1 VRTPASF
8 AAGRAI
14 LTRLRVSPRQ
24 YQLLVDLFESLS
36 ERKEIFGSLGLDRHA
51 MRLTALMLLLPGA
64 LFALMAFGSA
74 PLAVFNIRVLAFSTF
89 LILLLIVMEAANSF
103 FNPGEV
109 AVLAHQPI
117 GNATYI
123 AAKATYLVLVVL
135 RAATALNGPAAL
147 AGLVKDDAR
156 WFYPITHL
164 LAAYGAGLFAALL
177 ACAAFGVLFRL
188 VPPSRVRSMALWVQI
203 LVVMLPMFLD
213 LGARA
218 ARRLVASVI
227 PVASGIDWSF
237 VPVTWFSALAV
248 AGQSAPAVAL
258 RWPALLGLAL
268 SAIFI
273 VYGVRSLSA
282 GYLTRIVGVLRSARK
297 RRRGAH
303 RSSTGGRIVRAL
315 TGRPSGQAA
324 YAFLLPM
331 MRRDWQF
338 RRAAV
343 QAGLLLLLGGPAVI
357 LSGRST
363 PPFGADR
370 LPLVGLL
377 PEFLPLFTLVVC
389 SQLAFSDHY
398 RAGWIFATA
407 PGVGRQGYVR
417 GTYWTIW
424 LPFVALPF
432 AAALCFFGY
441 YWGPGD
447 AALFA
452 VYGVAVSSLLLAAQL
467 LFVDGLPF
475 GRPPQAERSF
485 VLLPFLIFGP
495 VVIGIAWVLQG
506 QFVFRSRWTTGLAT
520 LVFAGLAVLMA
531 RFSLRVL
538 DVRVRRD
545 LKGPS
550 DASMGLFGREAS
562 ERT

>member
-1 VRTPASF
+1 VKTPASF

-14 LTRLRVSPRQ
+14 LTSLRISPSQ
-24 YQLLVDLFESLS
+24 YQLLVDLFDSLG
-36 ERKEIFGSLGLDRHA
+36 ERKELFGSLGLDRHA
-51 MRLTALMLLLPGA
+51 MRLTALMLILPGA

-74 PLAVFNIRVLAFSTF
+74 PLAVFNLRVLAFSSF
-89 LILLLIVMEAANSF
+89 LLLLLIVMEAANSF

-123 AAKATYLVLVVL
+123 AAKTTYLVLVVL

-147 AGLVKDDAR
+147 AGLVKDEAR

-164 LAAYGAGLFAALL
+164 LAAYGTGLFVALL

-188 VPPSRVRSMALWVQI
+188 VPSARVRSVALWVQI
-203 LVVMLPMFLD
+203 LVVMLPLFLD
-213 LGARA
+213 LGART
-218 ARRLVASVI
+218 ARRVVASVI
-227 PVASGIDWSF
+227 PLAADIDWSF

-248 AGQSAPAVAL
+248 AGQTAPAVPL
-258 RWPALLGLAL
+258 RWPALLGLAV
-268 SAIFI
+268 SAVFI
-273 VYGVRSLSA
+273 VYGVRALSA
-282 GYLTRIVGVLRSARK
+282 GYLTRIVGVLRSGRS
-297 RRRGAH
+297 RRRGTQ

-343 QAGLLLLLGGPAVI
+343 QSALLLLFGGPAVI

-377 PEFLPLFTLVVC
+377 PEFLPLFTLAVC

-398 RAGWIFATA
+398 RARWIFATA

-417 GTYWTIW
+417 GTYWAIW

-432 AAALCFFGY
+432 GAILCFFGY
-441 YWGPGD
+441 YWGLRD

-452 VYGVAVSSLLLAAQL
+452 AYGLAVASLLLAAQL

-506 QFVFRSRWTTGLAT
+506 HLIFRSRWTTALAT
-520 LVFAGLAVLMA
+520 LVFAGLAIVMA
-531 RFSLRVL
+531 RFSLRML

-545 LKGPS
+545 LEGQGG
-550 DASMGLFGREAS
+550 ASTGLLGREAPD
-562 ERT
+562 RI

>member
-1 VRTPASF
+1 MRTPASW
-8 AAGRAI
+8 AAGRAS
-14 LTRLRVSPRQ
+14 LTTLGVSPRQ
-24 YQLLVDLFESLS
+24 YQLLVNLFESLG
-36 ERKEIFGSLGLDRHA
+36 ERKELFGSLGLDRHA

-64 LFALMAFGSA
+64 LFALMAFDAS
-74 PLAVFNIRVLAFSTF
+74 PLAVFNMRVLAFSSF
-89 LILLLIVMEAANSF
+89 VLLLLIVMEAANSF
-103 FNPGEV
+103 FNPGEA

-147 AGLVKDDAR
+147 AGLVKDEAR

-164 LAAYGAGLFAALL
+164 LAAWGAGLFVALL
-177 ACAAFGVLFRL
+177 ACAGFGVLFRL
-188 VPPSRVRSMALWVQI
+188 VPSARVRSVALWVQI

-218 ARRLVASVI
+218 IRRVVTSVI
-227 PVASGIDWSF
+227 PLAAGIDWSF
-237 VPVTWFSALAV
+237 VPVTWFNALAV
-248 AGQSAPAVAL
+248 AGQTAPAVPL
-258 RWPALLGLAL
+258 RWPALLGLAI
-268 SAIFI
+268 STVFI
-273 VYGVRSLSA
+273 VYGVRALSA
-282 GYLTRIVGVLRSARK
+282 GYLTRIVGVMRSGRS
-297 RRRGAH
+297 RRRGAR
-303 RSSTGGRIVRAL
+303 RSSTGGRLVRAL

-338 RRAAV
+338 RRAAM
-343 QAGLLLLLGGPAVI
+343 QSGLLLLFGGPAVI
-357 LSGRST
+357 LSGRGT

-377 PEFLPLFTLVVC
+377 PEFLPLFTLAIC
-389 SQLAFSDHY
+389 SQLAFSDHF
-398 RAGWIFATA
+398 RARWIFATA
-407 PGVGRQGYVR
+407 PTVGRQGYVR
-417 GTYWTIW
+417 GIYWALW

-432 AAALCFFGY
+432 AAVLCFFGY

-447 AALFA
+447 AALFT
-452 VYGVAVSSLLLAAQL
+452 VYGLAVASLLLAAQL

-495 VVIGIAWVLQG
+495 VVIGIAWILQG
-506 QFVFRSRWTTGLAT
+506 QFIFRSRWTTGLAT
-520 LVFAGLAVLMA
+520 VVFAALAVALG

-538 DVRVRRD
+538 DGRVRRD
-545 LKGPS
+545 LNGQTGAATGLVGRGAS
-550 DASMGLFGREAS
+550 DRI
-562 ERT
+562 

>member
-1 VRTPASF
+1 MKTPASF

-14 LTRLRVSPRQ
+14 LTSLHVSPSQ
-24 YQLLVDLFESLS
+24 YQLLVDLFESLG
-36 ERKEIFGSLGLDRHA
+36 ERKELFGSLGLDRHA

-64 LFALMAFGSA
+64 LFALMAFGPA
-74 PLAVFNIRVLAFSTF
+74 PLAVFNMRVLAFSSF
-89 LILLLIVMEAANSF
+89 VLLLLIVMEAANSF

-123 AAKATYLVLVVL
+123 AAKATYLALVVL

-147 AGLVKDDAR
+147 AGLVKDEAR

-164 LAAYGAGLFAALL
+164 LAACGAGLFVALL
-177 ACAAFGVLFRL
+177 ACAAFGMLFRL
-188 VPPSRVRSMALWVQI
+188 VPSARVRSVALWVQI
-203 LVVMLPMFLD
+203 LVVMLPLFLD

-218 ARRLVASVI
+218 ARRVIASVI
-227 PVASGIDWSF
+227 PLAQDIDWSF

-248 AGQSAPAVAL
+248 AGQTAPAVPL
-258 RWPALLGLAL
+258 RWPALLGLAV
-268 SAIFI
+268 SAVFI
-273 VYGVRSLSA
+273 VYGVRALSA
-282 GYLTRIVGVLRSARK
+282 GYLTRIGGVMRSGRS
-297 RRRGAH
+297 RRHGAQ
-303 RSSTGGRIVRAL
+303 RSSTGGRIVRAF
-315 TGRPSGQAA
+315 TGKPSTQAA

-343 QAGLLLLLGGPAVI
+343 QSGLLLLFGGPAVI

-377 PEFLPLFTLVVC
+377 PEFLPLFTLMVC

-398 RAGWIFATA
+398 RARWIFATA

-417 GTYWTIW
+417 GIYWAIW

-432 AAALCFFGY
+432 AAVLCFFGY
-441 YWGPGD
+441 YWGLPD

-452 VYGVAVSSLLLAAQL
+452 AYGLAVASLLLATQI

-495 VVIGIAWVLQG
+495 VVIGVAWVLQG
-506 QFVFRSRWTTGLAT
+506 QFIFRSRWTTALAT
-520 LVFAGLAVLMA
+520 LVFTGLAVVTA

-545 LKGPS
+545 LEGLGG
-550 DASMGLFGREAS
+550 ASTALLGQEAS
-562 ERT
+562 DRI

>member
-1 VRTPASF
+1 
-8 AAGRAI
+8 
-14 LTRLRVSPRQ
+14 
-24 YQLLVDLFESLS
+24 
-36 ERKEIFGSLGLDRHA
+36 
-51 MRLTALMLLLPGA
+51 
-64 LFALMAFGSA
+64 
-74 PLAVFNIRVLAFSTF
+74 
-89 LILLLIVMEAANSF
+89 
-103 FNPGEV
+103 
-109 AVLAHQPI
+109 
-117 GNATYI
+117 
-123 AAKATYLVLVVL
+123 
-135 RAATALNGPAAL
+135 
-147 AGLVKDDAR
+147 
-156 WFYPITHL
+156 
-164 LAAYGAGLFAALL
+164 
-177 ACAAFGVLFRL
+177 
-188 VPPSRVRSMALWVQI
+188 
-203 LVVMLPMFLD
+203 
-213 LGARA
+213 
-218 ARRLVASVI
+218 
-227 PVASGIDWSF
+227 
-237 VPVTWFSALAV
+237 
-248 AGQSAPAVAL
+248 VAL

-282 GYLTRIVGVLRSARK
+282 GYLTRIVGVMRSTRS
-297 RRRGAH
+297 RRRGAR
-303 RSSTGGRIVRAL
+303 RSSTGGRMVRAL

-441 YWGPGD
+441 YWGLRD

-452 VYGVAVSSLLLAAQL
+452 VYGLAVSSLLLAAQL

-506 QFVFRSRWTTGLAT
+506 QLIFRSRWTTGLAT
-520 LVFAGLAVLMA
+520 LVFAGLAVVMA

-550 DASMGLFGREAS
+550 DTSMGLFGREAS
-562 ERT
+562 ETR